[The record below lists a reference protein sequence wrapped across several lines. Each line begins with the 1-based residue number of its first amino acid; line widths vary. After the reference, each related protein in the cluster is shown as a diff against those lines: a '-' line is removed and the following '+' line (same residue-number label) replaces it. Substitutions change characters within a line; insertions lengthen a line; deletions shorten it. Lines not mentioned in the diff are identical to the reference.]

1 MKGSAVGRAKA
12 TAVPR
17 PVDIHGLDN
26 DLLDCLDDN
35 IAALL
40 RHHGVADVRSPFG
53 CQWFFGFP
61 PPAPQQDGRFPLP
74 VLRHQPLSGILAAGT
89 GFRLATPDVDAG
101 GEERFC
107 AEMLGDGRPVIVQ
120 GDAFLMPWLPYYGR
134 QHMNHSFIVEAAGD
148 GVLTV
153 ADAYYNKTEWGEAAP
168 ARTVLPSGALQPL
181 AETARAAGEPPF
193 LMLEPDGEP
202 RPLDVAGVL
211 RQNTEQI
218 RFQLGERKLMT
229 AFSRHYADAITAP
242 GAAERF
248 SLACWLIAR
257 DRALHARWLGDLAA
271 AANPEVD
278 TGFAEAFTER
288 VAAPWQQAVRFS
300 YLLQRRIQAGKAAP
314 DSAFR
319 QIEHEIEPAE
329 IEMAG
334 LLGRAQGADPAG
346 PAAPA
351 ATAPAATS

>member
-1 MKGSAVGRAKA
+1 MGGANV

-17 PVDIHGLDN
+17 QVDVDGLDN

-40 RHHGVADVRSPFG
+40 RHQGVADVRTPFG

-61 PPAPQQDGRFPLP
+61 PPDPRQDGPFPLP
-74 VLRHQPLSGILAAGT
+74 ALRNQPLSGILAAGT

-148 GVLTV
+148 GVLGI
-153 ADAYYNKTEWGEAAP
+153 ADAYCNKTEWGEAAP
-168 ARTVLPSGALQPL
+168 TRTVIPSGALQPL

-193 LMLEPDGEP
+193 LMLEPDGDP

-211 RQNTEQI
+211 RQNAGQI
-218 RFQLGERKLMT
+218 RRQLGERKLMT

-271 AANPEVD
+271 AANPELD
-278 TGFAEAFTER
+278 AGFADAFTER

-300 YLLQRRIQAGKAAP
+300 YLLQRRVQAGKAAP
-314 DSAFR
+314 DSAFA
-319 QIEHEIEPAE
+319 QIEGEIEPAE
-329 IEMAG
+329 IEVAG
-334 LLGRAQGADPAG
+334 LLDRTQAADPVR
-346 PAAPA
+346 PAAPSPA
-351 ATAPAATS
+351 ETA